1 MERKHKEFK
10 LIPQKDALSKKSLN
24 KIASSAKDVAK
35 NTDKKI
41 ESGLK
46 QPNASTGTPI
56 KDLNGGAKF
65 MAQLSNIGGG
75 SKSTGGGG
83 IKDGFNTITQ
93 NTAAKSTL
101 KTLQLD
107 YKYTKE
113 IDITKKKPMLKR
125 KPKNK

>member
-1 MERKHKEFK
+1 MKRNHKEFN
-10 LIPQKDALSKKSLN
+10 LIPQKDVLSTKSFN
-24 KIASSAKDVAK
+24 KVASSAKDVAK

-41 ESGLK
+41 EAGLK
-46 QPNASTGTPI
+46 KPNASTGTPI

-83 IKDGFNTITQ
+83 IKDGLNAITQ

-101 KTLQLD
+101 KTLQLNH
-107 YKYTKE
+107 KNTKG
-113 IDITKKKPMLKR
+113 IDISKSKTNAQKETKK
-125 KPKNK
+125 